1 MPASQPASQLASQL
15 ASSFVLRPV
24 VIAVVRLGPRL
35 ASSSAVHTFI
45 HSLDCGAFSQTA
57 QKSIMS
63 DVDLDEFLDT
73 IDDDDLIGGGGGGDG
88 GDVGMSG
95 VAAGAF
101 SSAAAVRSSSRG
113 SSSGGR
119 KSSPSSKKGKAG
131 SVVKFP
137 AKLHDMLTQSQ
148 LSNGIMEWRQEGTC
162 FKILDRDRLAAE
174 LLPIYFVSN
183 IFDTSC

>member
-1 MPASQPASQLASQL
+1 
-15 ASSFVLRPV
+15 
-24 VIAVVRLGPRL
+24 
-35 ASSSAVHTFI
+35 
-45 HSLDCGAFSQTA
+45 
-57 QKSIMS
+57 MS
-63 DVDLDEFLDT
+63 DADLDEFLDT
-73 IDDDDLIGGGGGGDG
+73 IDDDDLIGGGGGGDD

-95 VAAGAF
+95 VAAAAF

-113 SSSGGR
+113 SSSSSGGR
-119 KSSPSSKKGKAG
+119 KSSPSGMKGKASS

-148 LSNGIMEWRQEGTC
+148 LSNGIVEWRQEGTC

-183 IFDTSC
+183 VFDTCC

>member
-1 MPASQPASQLASQL
+1 
-15 ASSFVLRPV
+15 
-24 VIAVVRLGPRL
+24 
-35 ASSSAVHTFI
+35 
-45 HSLDCGAFSQTA
+45 
-57 QKSIMS
+57 MS
-63 DVDLDEFLDT
+63 DADLDEFLDT
-73 IDDDDLIGGGGGGDG
+73 IDDDDLIGRGGGGDN

-95 VAAGAF
+95 VAAAAF
-101 SSAAAVRSSSRG
+101 SSAAAVRSASRG
-113 SSSGGR
+113 SSSSGGR
-119 KSSPSSKKGKAG
+119 KSSPSGKKGKASS

>member
-1 MPASQPASQLASQL
+1 
-15 ASSFVLRPV
+15 
-24 VIAVVRLGPRL
+24 
-35 ASSSAVHTFI
+35 
-45 HSLDCGAFSQTA
+45 
-57 QKSIMS
+57 MS

-73 IDDDDLIGGGGGGDG
+73 IDDDDLIGGGGGASDDGDG
-88 GDVGMSG
+88 GMSG

-101 SSAAAVRSSSRG
+101 SSAEAAAVRSSSRG

-119 KSSPSSKKGKAG
+119 KSSPSAKKGKTG
-131 SVVKFP
+131 SIVKFP

-183 IFDTSC
+183 IYL